1 MCVQGKSIIVSIAV
15 LFILAGFTGGAGAAV
30 KHVVV
35 IDPAHGGSETG
46 VQLARKTYEKDLTLK
61 IGTLIGAGL
70 AKIGNIDARLTRSQD
85 VTLSIAKRWEFAGK
99 AKADLFVSI
108 HVNAGFGNQSRGY
121 EVYFSG
127 FDTDPSRKENA
138 EIVVKD
144 MAQNEYRNES
154 VRFAHIFQR
163 NFSKV
168 FPRQDRGLRDAPFP
182 VYDGLAMPAVVV
194 ELGFAT
200 HVKSKKQLNDK
211 KVQQAIADA
220 IVKSIR
226 EFFVVSGA
234 Q

>member
-1 MCVQGKSIIVSIAV
+1 MCVQGKSIIVSIVV
-15 LFILAGFTGGAGAAV
+15 LFMLAGFTGSAGAVV
-30 KHVVV
+30 KHMVV

-61 IGTLIGAGL
+61 IGTMIAAELV
-70 AKIGNIDARLTRSQD
+70 KIGNIEARLTRSKD
-85 VTLSIAKRWEFAGK
+85 VTLSLAKRWEFAGK
-99 AKADLFVSI
+99 AKGDLFVSI

-138 EIVVKD
+138 DVVVKD
-144 MAQNEYRNES
+144 MAQNQYRNDS

-182 VYDGLAMPAVVV
+182 VYDGLAMPAVVI

-200 HVKSKKQLNDK
+200 NIKNKKQLNDDK
-211 KVQQAIADA
+211 IQQAIADA

-226 EFFVVSGA
+226 EFFVVSGG